1 MKKLILFLLLIC
13 PSVAYGDYIR
23 DNNCKYMLE
32 IIHNFEIEWNNLR
45 LEMKE
50 NLKEAAKS
58 LNFDSVDET
67 VEKRDEVEKILVRKT
82 TLYRNLCIDNK
93 IPEMKDL

>member
-1 MKKLILFLLLIC
+1 MKKLILFFLLIC
-13 PSVAYGDYIR
+13 PNVGYGDYVR

-32 IIHNFEIEWNNLR
+32 IIHNFEIKWMNLR
-45 LEMKE
+45 VEMKE